1 MSTSLRI
8 ALLVNPFTLGM
19 KWGEHAPELAR
30 ELLGMGHTVRGF
42 GAPPDAIPRSG
53 SDPTG
58 PDEAAGDEPLGVIDF
73 QPDAII
79 AYDAL
84 SPAAWMGARAASK
97 LRVPLVLVEAATGG
111 AARGG
116 SAILRGI
123 GQRLWGRY
131 IRAKAT
137 SVIALDAIARERVLH
152 AGFPSSMV
160 SLHPGGVDLNAFR
173 PGLTSGLLLRH
184 GVRGRV
190 LLYVGQIS
198 SDRGLDTL
206 VDAFAQTVGQREDW
220 SLVFGGEGSART
232 HLRAKIDRLGIG
244 SRVHWVG
251 APRDEELP
259 GLLSSSTLLAVPA
272 IDDSVRGRNVPRAM
286 ACGLP
291 VLASDRAALRAFV
304 EQDVTGRLAESG
316 NLEAWTEMLRIAAMS
331 PDARKRWSRAARA
344 AAVERF
350 AWTHVAHVFETAI
363 LSVRKGVATRDEA
376 QPAPAATPRS

>member
-1 MSTSLRI
+1 MSTPLRI

-30 ELLGMGHTVRGF
+30 ELLGLGHTVRGF
-42 GAPPDAIPRSG
+42 GAPPGAIPRSG

-58 PDEAAGDEPLGVIDF
+58 PDDTTGEDSLSVVGFE
-73 QPDAII
+73 PDAII

-84 SPAAWMGARAASK
+84 SPAAWMGARAASR

-111 AARGG
+111 AARGSG
-116 SAILRGI
+116 EILRGI
-123 GQRLWGRY
+123 GRRLWGRY

-137 SVIALDAIARERVLH
+137 SVIALDAIARERVLR
-152 AGFPSSMV
+152 AGFSNSLV
-160 SLHPGGVDLNAFR
+160 SLHPGGVDLNAYR

-198 SDRGLDTL
+198 ADRGLDTL
-206 VDAFAQTVGQREDW
+206 VDAFANTVGQREDW
-220 SLVFGGEGSART
+220 SFVCAGEGSART
-232 HLRAKIDRLGIG
+232 HLRAKIDRLGVG

-259 GLLSSSTLLAVPA
+259 GLLSASTLLAVPA

-291 VLASDRAALRAFV
+291 VLASDRAALRLFV

-316 NLEAWTEMLRIAAMS
+316 NQAAWIEMLRIAAMS

-350 AWTHVAHVFETAI
+350 AWPHIARTFETAI
-363 LSVRKGVATRDEA
+363 LSARQGERVPTGAQAAAT
-376 QPAPAATPRS
+376 ATPRP